1 MIEGVE
7 SVAVFI
13 PHIGSHHIEHG
24 NETGRGIEV
33 CLANHCPVFR
43 GKHGFQLFGVF
54 RPGAA
59 DQLHGEG
66 LATAVDQI
74 RAVADNGRSVKQDE
88 FGIDVEELVVDVA
101 FVSSPD

>member
-13 PHIGSHHIEHG
+13 PHIGSHDIEHG
-24 NETGRGIEV
+24 NEVGRGIKV
-33 CLANHCPVFR
+33 CLADHRPVFR
-43 GKHGFQLFGVF
+43 GKHGFQLFGVL

-66 LATAVDQI
+66 VAAAVDQI
-74 RAVADNGRSVKQDE
+74 RAVSDHGRPVKQDE
-88 FGIDVEELVVDVA
+88 FGIDVEELVIGIA
-101 FVSSPD
+101 FVAPPD